1 MNQQSYFM
9 LTCVSLFMFFYSL
22 CSTSARSLQISRISP
37 CQQIFQEAVP
47 RYKILCTVPILVV
60 KSYLPL
66 TTPHHLDSVLV
77 DVMTCVVA
85 LASWLLVHTALS
97 LVQSR
102 YEPGETYLWKGGV
115 FLFCI
120 VLECAFHCSVLK
132 WMVMGHWFDFDWK
145 LFIWYPYEI
154 DHLFKSLKHR
164 A

>member
-77 DVMTCVVA
+77 DVMTCGCFGIVTPCSHRLEPSPEQIWTWWDIFVKGRGFP
-85 LASWLLVHTALS
+85 LLYCFRMCFPLQCLKMDGNGPLVWFWLKIVHLIS
-97 LVQSR
+97 I
-102 YEPGETYLWKGGV
+102 W
-115 FLFCI
+115 
-120 VLECAFHCSVLK
+120 
-132 WMVMGHWFDFDWK
+132 DWS
-145 LFIWYPYEI
+145 FI
-154 DHLFKSLKHR
+154 
-164 A
+164 